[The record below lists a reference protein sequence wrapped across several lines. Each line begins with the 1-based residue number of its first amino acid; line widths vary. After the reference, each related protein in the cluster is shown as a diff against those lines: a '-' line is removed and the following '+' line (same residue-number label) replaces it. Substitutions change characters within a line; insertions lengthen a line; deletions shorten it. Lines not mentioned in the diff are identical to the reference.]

1 MIFATWL
8 LTLTTRYTVLGETCL
23 QKLMYIA
30 THHLSRS
37 TLTSGQVTGLHT
49 IQIQQPVHK
58 YTHTDHIQ
66 IWFFQD
72 HMDLTDGITSIFVR
86 TAEECTSMLM
96 ARLHQASTNTYHQEL
111 TITIHSILESN
122 HMTKNS
128 TGSTLM
134 ETTTRSYSTTR
145 RMDKTSHTFLCTIH
159 HQIHW

>member
-8 LTLTTRYTVLGETCL
+8 LTLTTSSTVIGETCL
-23 QKLMYIA
+23 QKLICIA

-37 TLTSGQVTGLHT
+37 TLTSVQVTGLHT
-49 IQIQQPVHK
+49 LQIQQLVHK
-58 YTHTDHIQ
+58 STPTDHIQ
-66 IWFFQD
+66 NLFFQD

-96 ARLHQASTNTYHQEL
+96 AQNLMASTTTCHQEK

-134 ETTTRSYSTTR
+134 DMTTRSYSTTS